1 MPYCAEAAE
10 PALET
15 IPRRRRCPRQ
25 TLRSLAYVNLNEGNG
40 GIVRDISEAGL
51 AVQAVG
57 ALRAGQEVSLRFD
70 LFSPKVRV
78 DTRGRVAWADPSGQA
93 GIELIETSARTRRA
107 LRDWL
112 LNQMLSSAVIS
123 GRDSIFAVSRED
135 DLTFSPTA
143 SFPIVLPPVATAEAL
158 AVPAL
163 DQAWFKLSERAFA
176 RLIDSLVLLCAVL
189 LFSISSIVVMGG
201 VPAWPLAAALLL
213 TTATIFV
220 AVYQILFSDS
230 LCGATP
236 GARLAR
242 LASGDNVEEDTGP
255 RFR

>member
-1 MPYCAEAAE
+1 MPYCAEPAEAAI
-10 PALET
+10 LT

-40 GIVRDISEAGL
+40 GIIRDISENGL

-57 ALRAGQEVSLRFD
+57 ALRAGQEVSLRFE
-70 LFSPKVRV
+70 LFSPKVKV
-78 DTRGRVAWADPSGQA
+78 DVRGTVAWADPGGQA
-93 GIELIETSARTRRA
+93 GIELLETTPRTRRA

-112 LNQMLSSAVIS
+112 LTQMLASAVIS
-123 GRDSIFAVSRED
+123 GRDSIFSVVRED
-135 DLTFSPTA
+135 ELTFSPTA
-143 SFPIVLPPVATAEAL
+143 PAPIVLQPVASG
-158 AVPAL
+158 VPAEIL
-163 DQAWFKLSERAFA
+163 ADRAGFKLSERTFA
-176 RLIDSLVLLCAVL
+176 LMLDTVVLLCAIL
-189 LFSISSIVVMGG
+189 LFSISSIAVMGG
-201 VPAWPLAAALLL
+201 VPAWPLAVPLLI

-220 AVYQILFSDS
+220 AVYQILFSES

-242 LASGDNVEEDTGP
+242 MASGDRRDDAHIA

>member
-1 MPYCAEAAE
+1 MPHCAE
-10 PALET
+10 PAESPIQT
-15 IPRRRRCPRQ
+15 IPRRRSCPRQ
-25 TLRSLAYVNLNEGNG
+25 TLRTLAYVNLNQGNG
-40 GIVRDISEAGL
+40 GIIRDISETGL

-78 DTRGRVAWADPSGQA
+78 DSRGRVAWAEPNGQA
-93 GIELIETSARTRRA
+93 GIELLETSPRARRA

-112 LNQMLSSAVIS
+112 LTQMLASAVIS
-123 GRDSIFAVSRED
+123 GRDSIFSVVRED
-135 DLTFSPTA
+135 ELTFSPTA
-143 SFPIVLPPVATAEAL
+143 PAPIVLQPVAAGISPA
-158 AVPAL
+158 AVA
-163 DQAWFKLSERAFA
+163 DRTWFSFSERNFA
-176 RLIDSLVLLCAVL
+176 MLLDTVVLLCAVL
-189 LFSISSIVVMGG
+189 LFSISSIAVMGG
-201 VPAWPLAAALLL
+201 VPAWPLAVPLLI

-236 GARLAR
+236 GVRLAR
-242 LASGDNVEEDTGP
+242 MASTSRENDEQAA